1 MKYLCSREEDG
12 GLGYR
17 ETANNIVSNGLFI
30 PAHLAEFISSSEPD
44 IWQLYDAVQQL
55 AREMEIKLQNID
67 ESNLA
72 PAFLSKINLV
82 LGGQKKEE

>member
-1 MKYLCSREEDG
+1 MLP
-12 GLGYR
+12 L
-17 ETANNIVSNGLFI
+17 
-30 PAHLAEFISSSEPD
+30 HSSEPD

-72 PAFLSKINLV
+72 PAFLSKINRV
-82 LGGQKKEE
+82 LSGQKKEE

>member
-1 MKYLCSREEDG
+1 MLP
-12 GLGYR
+12 L
-17 ETANNIVSNGLFI
+17 
-30 PAHLAEFISSSEPD
+30 HSSEPD

-55 AREMEIKLQNID
+55 AREMEIRLQNID

-72 PAFLSKINLV
+72 PAFLSKINRV